1 MIMNGIRW
9 LMAWF
14 SGLLLLPA
22 TVWGVLLVDRVAT
35 RWWCPP
41 EHLLSGVC
49 MAEGFG
55 RLLLSLQ
62 VATVA
67 LGAALAVLVPALM
80 APRERRLVSAAML
93 GLGTLLCLGAA
104 LAAWPS
110 LVFGVPAVLAGALA
124 RWALHRAGWLKELAA

>member
-1 MIMNGIRW
+1 MNGIRW

-22 TVWGVLLVDRVAT
+22 TVWGVLLVDRYAT

-41 EHLLSGVC
+41 EQLLSGVC

-55 RLLLSLQ
+55 RLLLPLQ
-62 VATVA
+62 IATVA
-67 LGAALAVLVPALM
+67 LGAALAVLAPSLM

-93 GLGTLLCLGAA
+93 SLGTSLCVVAVVAA
-104 LAAWPS
+104 PPS
-110 LVFGVPAVLAGALA
+110 LVFAVPAVLGGCLA
-124 RWALHRAGWLKELAA
+124 RWVGLRTGRLEARVA